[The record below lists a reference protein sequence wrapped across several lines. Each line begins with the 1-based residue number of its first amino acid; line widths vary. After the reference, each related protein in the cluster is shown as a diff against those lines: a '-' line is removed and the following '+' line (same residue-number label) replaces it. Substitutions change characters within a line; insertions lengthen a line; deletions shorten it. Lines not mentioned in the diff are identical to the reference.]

1 MRSPGP
7 RQIRNLFPFENSEN
21 TSAPFLWQRIQPN
34 REKYPVR
41 KTVLPEILCLCLHGC
56 IPCRRPFR
64 QPMTY
69 QTKFPDTLRRP
80 PLPVTTFSLSVR
92 TQRSDTPANRG
103 GPASRPAG
111 PRAAFPIPR
120 YHSLSVQSRSRPRHH
135 LTASPTRPRPRAHAA
150 RASDPHS
157 TARRWPCWCWDAPR
171 CGRAAV
177 RNSRP
182 KTP

>member
-7 RQIRNLFPFENSEN
+7 RQIRNLFPFENSGN
-21 TSAPFLWQRIQPN
+21 TSAPSLWQRIQPN

-64 QPMTY
+64 QLINVPNKIPGY
-69 QTKFPDTLRRP
+69 AQKAAP
-80 PLPVTTFSLSVR
+80 PGDDLLSLFVR

-103 GPASRPAG
+103 GPASRLSGLPPA
-111 PRAAFPIPR
+111 PRH
-120 YHSLSVQSRSRPRHH
+120 HSLSAQSCSCPRHR
-135 LTASPTRPRPRAHAA
+135 LTALPTRPRPRAHAA

-182 KTP
+182 ETP